1 MAVVHST
8 GNHKACDT
16 VMEEVIV
23 VTAAVSTDQIRFK
36 VKGIA
41 GCGKPADCLGRGIH
55 QVSQTKG
62 FGFEINRG
70 TCKERGF
77 FAGFFDFIE
86 LTQCTFVME
95 AANLSGYDAG
105 FRNNI
110 GRRAS
115 LYGAD
120 IHGRVSDPAT
130 GDRINGMCSSF
141 DGMDSVFRRKGSMGC
156 SPMENGFKR
165 KNCRR
170 LICSTA
176 DRACQIKDIG
186 FL

>member
-1 MAVVHST
+1 M
-8 GNHKACDT
+8 
-16 VMEEVIV
+16 MEEVIV
-23 VTAAVSTDQIRFK
+23 VTATVSTDQLRFK

-41 GCGKPADCLGRGIH
+41 GFSKPADHPGGRLYP
-55 QVSQTKG
+55 VSQTKG
-62 FGFEINRG
+62 FCLKINRG

-86 LTQCTFVME
+86 LSQCTFVIE

-130 GDRINGMCSSF
+130 GDRIDGMCSGF
-141 DGMDSVFRRKGSMGC
+141 DGVDSVFGRKGSVG
-156 SPMENGFKR
+156 SPSVKDGFKR
-165 KNCRR
+165 KNRRR
-170 LICSTA
+170 LIGSSA
-176 DRACQIKDIG
+176 NRACKIKDIG
-186 FL
+186 FF

>member
-8 GNHKACDT
+8 GNHKACDIM
-16 VMEEVIV
+16 MEEVIV
-23 VTAAVSTDQIRFK
+23 VTATVSTDQIRFK

-41 GCGKPADCLGRGIH
+41 GFSKPADHPGGRLYP
-55 QVSQTKG
+55 VSQTKG
-62 FGFEINRG
+62 FCLKINRG

-86 LTQCTFVME
+86 FSQCTFVME

-105 FRNNI
+105 FRNNV

-141 DGMDSVFRRKGSMGC
+141 DGVDSVFRRKGSMG
-156 SPMENGFKR
+156 SPSVENCFER
-165 KNCRR
+165 KNRR
-170 LICSTA
+170 CLTGSSA
-176 DRACQIKDIG
+176 DRPRQIKYIG